1 MSPTSVPRRRFRRL
15 VAAGGLAAA
24 VAATFALTATNA
36 SAATVFSS
44 DFESGSSG
52 WSKSGGT
59 WSVVSD
65 GSQVFQQSD
74 ASSERAREFAGDT
87 GWTDYSVQARVKAT
101 SFGSGTAVAA
111 VTARVNSA
119 TKMYRLSLVG
129 GTRVQL
135 EAMSGSTITVLASLS
150 RSLSTSTW
158 YTLKLTVAGHTIS
171 GTIDGTSVGS
181 ATDSSISAG
190 RIGLLTESAA
200 ARFDDVV
207 VDSSTGGGTT
217 TPPTT
222 SPTTPPTTS
231 PTTPPTTSPTTPPT
245 SPPPTGGGGGST
257 GLVGWATQGGGTTGG
272 AGGTTVTVTS
282 YADLLTQAKSAT
294 TETIRVSGLFSCS
307 DDVRVAANKTIIG
320 VGASSGLTGCGI
332 NVSNVIIRNLNISK
346 VLAGNGNGD
355 AIHVDG
361 GTRIWIDHNDLSSD
375 TSHGTDYYD
384 GLVDLTH
391 AADYITVSWNRIH
404 DHIKCSLVGHS
415 DSNASEDT
423 GHLRITYH
431 HNAFINCAERGPRVR
446 FGNPVH
452 VFNNYYSNST
462 TFDYSYSIATTE
474 NAGVLVEGNY
484 FENITDP
491 TRPDPPQRGRLR
503 PGQPGRPQQ
512 LPGQPRHD
520 PDQRHRRLDP
530 LLLHRRHPQLG
541 EVHRHRRRRHR
552 QNQLLKHD
560 KAPASRGRRLPVR
573 RERAPPTVNAAAST
587 LNRPRPGQRPLPSTP

>member
-1 MSPTSVPRRRFRRL
+1 MSPTSVPRRRFHRPA
-15 VAAGGLAAA
+15 AAGGLAVA
-24 VAATFALTATNA
+24 VAAAFALTVTDA

-44 DFESGSSG
+44 DFESGSTG

-111 VTARVNSA
+111 LTARVSSA

-129 GTRVQL
+129 GTKVQL
-135 EAMSGSTITVLASLS
+135 EAMSGSTITVLGSLS
-150 RSLSTSTW
+150 RSLATSTW
-158 YTLKLTVAGHTIS
+158 YTLKLTVSGHTVS

-181 ATDSSISAG
+181 ATDSAISAG
-190 RIGLLTESAA
+190 RIGLLTEHAS

-207 VDSSTGGGTT
+207 VDSSGGTT
-217 TPPTT
+217 PTPPTT
-222 SPTTPPTTS
+222 PATPPPTTPG
-231 PTTPPTTSPTTPPT
+231 
-245 SPPPTGGGGGST
+245 SPPPTGGSST

-272 AGGTTVTVTS
+272 SGGGTVTVSS
-282 YADLLTQAKSAT
+282 YADLVTQAKSSA

-320 VGASSGLTGCGI
+320 VGAGSGLTGCGL
-332 NVSNVIIRNLNISK
+332 NVRDVSNVIIRNLNISK
-346 VLAGNGNGD
+346 VRAGNGNGD
-355 AIHVDG
+355 AVHVDG

-375 TSHGTDYYD
+375 TTHGTDYYD

-423 GHLRITYH
+423 GHLRVTYH
-431 HNAFINCAERGPRVR
+431 HNAFVNCAERGPRVR

-452 VFNNYYSNST
+452 VFNNYYTNT
-462 TFDYSYSIATTE
+462 TSFDYSYSIATTE

-491 TRPDPPQRGRLR
+491 T
-503 PGQPGRPQQ
+503 
-512 LPGQPRHD
+512 H
-520 PDQRHRRLDP
+520 
-530 LLLHRRHPQLG
+530 LG
-541 EVHRHRRRRHR
+541 EGDSDPGNLVARNNYLVNSGPILTSGSVG
-552 QNQLLKHD
+552 QI
-560 KAPASRGRRLPVR
+560 PYSY
-573 RERAPPTVNAAAST
+573 TVDT
-587 LNRPRPGQRPLPSTP
+587 PSSVKSIVTAGAGTGKISS